1 MSSQFR
7 VQEEPPPDLPLKGRN
22 ESLSPALSSREGAL
36 QEFKGLRFIFR
47 YFDKFLVRVAIE
59 VSRNCYRPLSELDL
73 TAEAVRYFDKTTSTR
88 PVFLFVL
95 VLPAAL
101 IGQLHQFLKSFQSF
115 NRHFAMS
122 EVLDVMPEPIA
133 HISLFGNEL

>member
-1 MSSQFR
+1 M
-7 VQEEPPPDLPLKGRN
+7 
-22 ESLSPALSSREGAL
+22 

-47 YFDKFLVRVAIE
+47 YFDKFLVRVVIE

-73 TAEAVRYFDKTTSTR
+73 TAETVRYFDKMTNASPT
-88 PVFLFVL
+88 FLL
-95 VLPAAL
+95 VLIFFAAL